1 MTLSIKQVVLL
12 KLLNGLESSFSTYW
26 TILNEQARRNKS
38 FLKLDELLKN
48 LEDEES
54 CIRQESVT
62 VSNFISK
69 AKKVN
74 QQAVSDIDK
83 KKCLSCGK

>member
-12 KLLNGLESSFSTYW
+12 KLLNGLESSFSTYC

-38 FLKLDELLKN
+38 FLKLDGLLKN

-83 KKCLSCGK
+83 KKCLSFGK